1 MWTYKIVINIV
12 SEEDLNL
19 LGAEG
24 WELVCISGNS
34 MFFKKPV

>member
-1 MWTYKIVINIV
+1 MWTYKLVINILT
-12 SEEDLNL
+12 EEELNV

-34 MFFKKPV
+34 LFFKKPA